1 MNNIFSPSNS
11 FLSKIFSEI
20 NYGVFTDYL
29 SHDSERVL
37 NTCSQLNLESEVP
50 SQYEKVKSFIR
61 NIENNENMT
70 NIDNDIKKSKDNSKS
85 KNNSIFTINR
95 TIPEPFLE
103 KDIIHIICS
112 KIETN
117 KKFIYILNSPSNIQ
131 DIFVKKVKKE
141 ITDKIIKRNN
151 KLIKEK
157 KNKNKS
163 GRKRK
168 DDESIRIHNKYTPD
182 NIINKIKNILK
193 KYLLIFVN
201 NIIFFLYDKEKI
213 KEILTNLNLPKH
225 ISLSLIKDID
235 YKSISNQKK
244 KKDNLALLNLSVRKL
259 LSFNI
264 SGRYRII
271 FKNGNKNLFQY
282 NKLIIDYL
290 FTDENNRP
298 IFNFIFNEIN
308 LDNWLDIF
316 IHRKELNEFPQFNI
330 LDINQAR
337 IIEKS
342 LVRIEDYFDELSEE
356 GDIYFFCF
364 ILLIYNY
371 KRYYLIKPE
380 KNRRR
385 NN

>member
-168 DDESIRIHNKYTPD
+168 DDESIRIHNKFTPD

-380 KNRRR
+380 KNRKR

>member
-380 KNRRR
+380 KNRKR